1 MQFTDEPESYNKE
14 DQDEINRGILLSM
27 NSNFNRDRSKK
38 ALTIPLLNRKVSS
51 IKNDFS
57 FDTTPTTTDTAT
69 TPTPASSLG
78 FTDQEHHFINELL
91 AHHSNTRTFNVVLII
106 LAFIFYII
114 VEFCVEFRNDF
125 HYEVDKVV
133 QGANYQIENCH
144 HNYVINKCEPDTR
157 APYLEKSCVMWDKC
171 RIMDPYKTI
180 RKTEIF
186 STIAGR
192 IISSFVH
199 QLSNRAMA
207 FVFLV
212 IIISISLLK
221 R

>member
-57 FDTTPTTTDTAT
+57 FDSTPTTTDTAT

-91 AHHSNTRTFNVVLII
+91 AHHSNTRTFN
-106 LAFIFYII
+106 
-114 VEFCVEFRNDF
+114 
-125 HYEVDKVV
+125 
-133 QGANYQIENCH
+133 GANYQIENCH

>member
-57 FDTTPTTTDTAT
+57 FDSTPTTTDTAT